1 MNTTSNMTMTSNKK
15 KTHLDQTKQTK
26 PPKPNQSNQIET
38 TKISKFHFAL
48 SLAQLSPSVLR
59 N

>member
-1 MNTTSNMTMTSNKK
+1 MTMTSNKK